1 MADRPT
7 VRRLEVLMRSASR
20 RHRTLAWELEGY
32 EDVHASARMRRDL
45 LRRIAPV
52 VIEEARRCAA

>member
-1 MADRPT
+1 
-7 VRRLEVLMRSASR
+7 VRRVATDGPAGIRDAVER
-20 RHRTLAWELEGY
+20 LAWELEGY

-52 VIEEARRCAA
+52 VIKEARRCAA